1 MEVGRIGQGRQFGQ
15 DLNNSGVENI
25 PSIEKEAVLEKASV
39 TVTGIK
45 ESSDGTI
52 KEIDVEKAVDKLNKF
67 LEDENVHAEYSIHD
81 KLRDVM
87 IKIVNSDTK
96 EVILEIPPKKI
107 LDMVAKM
114 CEMVG
119 ILVDKKA

>member
-1 MEVGRIGQGRQFGQ
+1 MEVGRISQGRQME
-15 DLNNSGVENI
+15 LPIAVNN
-25 PSIEKEAVLEKASV
+25 EAVDVPKNNQSEKFKDSGEL
-39 TVTGIK
+39 TEGK
-45 ESSDGTI
+45 LKNS
-52 KEIDVEKAVDKLNKF
+52 VDKLNKF
-67 LEDENVHAEYSIHD
+67 LEDENVHAEYEIHD
-81 KLRDVM
+81 KLKDVM

-96 EVILEIPPKKI
+96 EVIMEIPPKKI